1 MAAPGRP
8 NKAQHTALRPICKP
22 RFRVPRRRLRHHRN
36 DAHRQRPAMV
46 KSEMETT
53 GTIPPA
59 AASMTAELRH
69 VLSLYR
75 WRIAAAL
82 GCLIV
87 AKMAAVGVPLLL
99 KRIIDAFSQPGQMAR
114 MPLYLLAGYAVLR
127 FAATLFTELRDLFF
141 SRVTLHTVSA
151 YAQKI
156 FAHLLALDAT
166 FHARRQIGALLPDIE
181 RGTNGI
187 AFLLGVGLFTI
198 IPTLIEIGLVLAIM
212 LDRYSSWFAVII
224 VLTFVL
230 YAGFTLMFTARRVLY
245 QRRVNKLD
253 SAAKA
258 RLADS
263 LINYDTIKY
272 YANEAAEAQR
282 FGAMMRH
289 WMEAGLGNQRAL
301 FALHVGQSAI
311 IGLGVAAI
319 MLMAGEAVWRRSM
332 SVGDLVLIN
341 AYALQLCLPL
351 NALGFVYREAKD
363 AWVNTERL
371 FQLLRER
378 PAIEEAP
385 GLPRLQ
391 PGPGEVCFDHV
402 NFQYEPARQI
412 LRDVSFRIPPGRTV
426 AVVGRSGSGKSTL
439 ARLLLRFYD
448 PTIGRILIDGQD
460 IARLSPSSVRQAIGV
475 VPQDTVLFNDTIG
488 YNIAYGRLG
497 SSRADVAAAAR
508 AAHIDR
514 LIESLPGQYDTA
526 VGERGVKLSGGEKQ
540 RIAIARAVLKNPV
553 ILVFDEATSALDSDS
568 EQAIQQELDRL
579 AENRTTLII
588 AHRLASIVAA
598 YEILVMDQ
606 GRIVERGSH
615 VELLRRKGLYSRLWL
630 LQQRMERQDM
640 MQPTASPG

>member
-1 MAAPGRP
+1 MVQSDMESTG
-8 NKAQHTALRPICKP
+8 
-22 RFRVPRRRLRHHRN
+22 
-36 DAHRQRPAMV
+36 PA
-46 KSEMETT
+46 
-53 GTIPPA
+53 PPA

-75 WRIAAAL
+75 WRIGAAL
-82 GCLIV
+82 GCLIL

-99 KRIIDAFSQPGQMAR
+99 KRIIDAFSQPSQLAH

-127 FAATLFTELRDLFF
+127 FAATVFNELRDLFF

-151 YAQKI
+151 YAQKT
-156 FAHLLALDAT
+156 FAHLLALDAG
-166 FHARRQIGALLPDIE
+166 FHARRQIGALLPEIE

-198 IPTLIEIGLVLAIM
+198 IPTLIEIGLVLGIM
-212 LDRYSSWFAVII
+212 LNRYSSWYAII
-224 VLTFVL
+224 IALTFVL
-230 YAGFTLMFTARRVLY
+230 YAGFTLMFTSRRVLY

-253 SAAKA
+253 SAAKGH
-258 RLADS
+258 LVDS

-272 YANEAAEAQR
+272 FANEAGELQR
-282 FGAMMRH
+282 FVAMMRH

-301 FALHVGQSAI
+301 FGLHVGQSAVI
-311 IGLGVAAI
+311 AMGVAAI
-319 MLMAGEAVWRRSM
+319 MLMAGDAVWRRSM

-351 NALGFVYREAKD
+351 NALGFVYREARD

-391 PGPGEVCFDHV
+391 PGPGEVCFEHV
-402 NFQYEPARQI
+402 SFQYDPERPI

-448 PTIGRILIDGQD
+448 PTIGRILVDGQD
-460 IARLSPSSVRQAIGV
+460 IAGLSPSSVRQAIGV

-497 SSRADVAAAAR
+497 SSHADVSAAAR
-508 AAHIDR
+508 SAHIDR
-514 LIESLPGQYDTA
+514 LIDSLPAQYDTP
-526 VGERGVKLSGGEKQ
+526 VGERGVTLSGGEKQ
-540 RIAIARAVLKNPV
+540 RIAIARAVLKNPT

-640 MQPTASPG
+640 MHPTASPG